1 MEGERRATQ
10 AYTEE
15 VEAQWREAAAA
26 NRELRAEA
34 DTLRERLAAAQ
45 ARAGDARQGK
55 AAAAETA
62 LLEAEGRERQLA
74 DEVSALRAGSVE
86 LEVVARRAV
95 AAKAKAQARQAEA
108 ETALDAARNTLA
120 EQAAEAREA
129 SAVTTKGP
137 SKAKAATARRGPR
150 SSSAGRSRVRA
161 VHARRRRFGGVWF
174 SALSARRPARSPM
187 TGTAAAPTT
196 RSTWPTSPTRPRTR
210 HARPGRSARPS
221 PAVFR
226 ALRCPQNKAPPLFY
240 SNVSRQSKKCT
251 QRPG

>member
-1 MEGERRATQ
+1 VAASLSAAPARGQPAGAGQAASASASAAQHLMEGERRATQ

-129 SAVTTKGP
+129 
-137 SKAKAATARRGPR
+137 
-150 SSSAGRSRVRA
+150 
-161 VHARRRRFGGVWF
+161 
-174 SALSARRPARSPM
+174 LSARRPARSPM